1 MKKYEITEENAM
13 KKYEITE
20 EMVSELRERLLKRV
34 FEKTDGLVADEH
46 YNSFRILKRIEVH
59 QGIYVINL
67 YPFETKSMSFETL
80 IYGSKNS
87 VLRDTIYFK
96 NYLLSS

>member
-1 MKKYEITEENAM
+1 MKVESLI

-20 EMVSELRERLLKRV
+20 EMVSELRERFLKRV
-34 FEKTDGLVADEH
+34 FEKKDGLVADEY

-59 QGIYVINL
+59 QGIYLINL
-67 YPFETKSMSFETL
+67 YPFETKSMSLETL